1 MDFILPE
8 PKIINKKVKDIKLK
22 KNKFNDKNVKYLDD
36 LYDSK
41 FINEYFSK
49 KQLKK
54 EN

>member
-22 KNKFNDKNVKYLDD
+22 NNKFNDKNVKYLDD
-36 LYDSK
+36 LYNSK

-54 EN
+54 KN